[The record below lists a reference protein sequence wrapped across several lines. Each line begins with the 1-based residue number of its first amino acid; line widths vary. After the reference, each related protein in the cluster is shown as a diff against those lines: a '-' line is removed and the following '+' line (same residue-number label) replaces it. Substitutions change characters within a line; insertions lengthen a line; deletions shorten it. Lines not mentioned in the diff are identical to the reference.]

1 MKILFIIPFLGYG
14 GAEKMIAFAAN
25 TLVKQNHKVSIL
37 LYKGV
42 PIQQIIDDKIQII
55 NDKIIDSG
63 SFKHLKIIRQLYKKI
78 NKNRPDIIISF
89 LTFPNFYSVIIG
101 KLLGIPVIIS
111 ERGNP
116 YLKKGLKGNFIYNIF
131 NYADGAVFQT
141 EGAKCYFGKSLQKR
155 SCVIPNPVVKKPYRY
170 KYNTSIDNHEIVFV
184 ARFENV
190 QKRQDLMIEAFE
202 IILKQYPDAK
212 LKFYGTGED
221 EDMIKQLVSNKH
233 LNNIFFMGY
242 TNKPEE
248 EIVKSEVFVLTSD
261 YEGIPNSLIEAMSV
275 GMPVISTDCDPGGAR
290 MLIENGVNGFIVP
303 KNNPQAIAKK
313 IIEIF
318 SNQELREKLSKEA
331 TKITERF
338 TEEKIAKQWLEY
350 IHKVAKNCK

>member
-1 MKILFIIPFLGYG
+1 MKILFIIPFLSYG

-25 TLVKQNHKVSIL
+25 TLVKQNHKVNIL

-55 NDKIIDSG
+55 NEKIIDSG

-78 NKNRPDIIISF
+78 KKNRPDIIISF

-116 YLKKGLKGNFIYNIF
+116 YLKKGFKDKFIYNIF

-248 EIVKSEVFVLTSD
+248 EMVKSEVFVLTSD

-290 MLIENGVNGFIVP
+290 MLIENRINGLLV
-303 KNNPQAIAKK
+303 KKGNSQEIANAV
-313 IIEIF
+313 ITIF
-318 SNQELREKLSKEA
+318 SDNNLRNKLSQNAYRICEKYS
-331 TKITERF
+331 
-338 TEEKIAKQWLEY
+338 EEVIANKWIEY
-350 IHKVAKNCK
+350 INKFSK